1 MGADILF
8 TTGAFAGVATAMLIL
23 SFFVKQGISSLEQFN
38 FIFASFTAAAVLLG
52 FLFKVMHWPGA
63 AKLIWVADIGIVLSG
78 ILLLVDG
85 IREKD
90 PVRSMWK
97 ILMMFFILFLFLLIL
112 LVA

>member
-1 MGADILF
+1 
-8 TTGAFAGVATAMLIL
+8 
-23 SFFVKQGISSLEQFN
+23 
-38 FIFASFTAAAVLLG
+38 
-52 FLFKVMHWPGA
+52 MHWPGA

-78 ILLLVDG
+78 VLLLVDG